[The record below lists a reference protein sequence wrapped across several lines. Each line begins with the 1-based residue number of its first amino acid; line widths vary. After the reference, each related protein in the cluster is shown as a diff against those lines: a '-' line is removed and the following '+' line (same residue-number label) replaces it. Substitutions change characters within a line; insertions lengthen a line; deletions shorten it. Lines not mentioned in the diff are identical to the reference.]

1 MKQTPEIIFDII
13 RAERR
18 LTRYQAAEQMG
29 LSRDHLRA
37 VLRGTSPAGDKAV
50 NALYKWSSGRIDLRR
65 LGDEQEAA

>member
-1 MKQTPEIIFDII
+1 MENTHEITFDII

-37 VLRGTSPAGDKAV
+37 VLRGAPAGAKSVEAIFR
-50 NALYKWSSGRIDLRR
+50 WSDGRIDLQRQ
-65 LGDEQEAA
+65 DKAA